1 MADATHPVIDEQLD
15 DLNTYLEAIDDTLKG
30 IITDFGGESE
40 E

>member
-15 DLNTYLEAIDDTLKG
+15 DLNTYLEAIDTTIKG
-30 IITDFGGESE
+30 MITDLGGESE